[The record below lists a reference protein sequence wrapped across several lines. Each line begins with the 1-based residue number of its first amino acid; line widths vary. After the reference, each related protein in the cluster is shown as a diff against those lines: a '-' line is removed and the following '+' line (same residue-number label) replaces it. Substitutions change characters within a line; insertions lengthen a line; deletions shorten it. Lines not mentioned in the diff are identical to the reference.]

1 MRVYGL
7 TTNGLNTRFF
17 TLILAQKLLCF
28 IEMQDGGR
36 RHLVFGHYFRF
47 DVNVELCTAQSI
59 LMSSVVKIGA
69 MVPKLQCFF

>member
-1 MRVYGL
+1 MASELVGWTL
-7 TTNGLNTRFF
+7 GFF
-17 TLILAQKLLCF
+17 TILLARKLLCF

-36 RHLVFGHYFRF
+36 RHLGFGHYFTF

>member
-1 MRVYGL
+1 MALQLMGWTL
-7 TTNGLNTRFF
+7 GFF

-36 RHLVFGHYFRF
+36 RHVGFGNYFTF

-59 LMSSVVKIGA
+59 SMSSVVKIGA